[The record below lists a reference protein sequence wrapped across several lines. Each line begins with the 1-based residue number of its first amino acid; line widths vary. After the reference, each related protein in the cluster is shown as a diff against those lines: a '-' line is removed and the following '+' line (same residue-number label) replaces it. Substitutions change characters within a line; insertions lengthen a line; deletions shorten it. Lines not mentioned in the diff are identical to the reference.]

1 MIDQFKQMA
10 MNQAMKLMSNPKFT
24 KLMSDPRVMNTI
36 AKGFELQGQMRTH
49 VEQHLRLLADSLNLA
64 TKEEVSNLRRKLGRV
79 ESNLDELQHRVE
91 PEDEESSAAG

>member
-79 ESNLDELQHRVE
+79 ESNLDELQHRAE